1 VLPRASC
8 VTTPAWSSCS
18 QDWHLTPRLPRIPT
32 PTLVSF
38 SAAIV
43 SKHSLVTVFWRYR
56 IPGSRQ
62 VSLHRSQT
70 LHFHAAAPLPTA
82 VLDRAPMVKARTWAP
97 ESASGDGEEQ
107 KSIVQRSAKEK
118 RSLAGSSKLGAA
130 RRLMRPVSSGKVA
143 AADGSPGGS
152 MDSAAESTSTASP
165 KAGSPSKAGSPPMGG
180 ADDTAGDSLNA
191 SVVRRRAFPLP
202 KGPKP
207 APPAPKRTPTMA
219 SPETAAEPA
228 TAPAPLQDSGPS
240 LLTPLHVVEVE
251 RLSMT
256 SSPVFGSHE
265 DDHHAAAAAGG
276 NGPSAGSPAPLPV
289 SASPVVAS
297 PSAPAAP
304 APRAP
309 EGMVPLGVIDVQ
321 RFLEGVTISVS
332 TTLSTRP
339 SAMFT
344 QLTKL
349 RKKAKAR
356 RDGRRRRADSDASSE
371 DDD

>member
-1 VLPRASC
+1 MLSRASC

-118 RSLAGSSKLGAA
+118 RSAGSSKLGAA

-180 ADDTAGDSLNA
+180 ADDTAGDSLNS

-207 APPAPKRTPTMA
+207 APPAPKRNPTMA
-219 SPETAAEPA
+219 SPETAAKPA

-240 LLTPLHVVEVE
+240 PLTPLHVGDVE

-265 DDHHAAAAAGG
+265 DDHHAAAAAG
-276 NGPSAGSPAPLPV
+276 NGISAGSPAPLPV